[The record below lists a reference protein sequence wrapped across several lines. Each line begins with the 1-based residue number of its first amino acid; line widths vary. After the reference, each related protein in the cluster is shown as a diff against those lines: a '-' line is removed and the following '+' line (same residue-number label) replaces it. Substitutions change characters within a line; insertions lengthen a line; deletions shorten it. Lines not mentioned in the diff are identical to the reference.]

1 MRFITQIVRRATRL
15 TTDLGFGSEAP
26 ELGERPK
33 AAVHGKSPR
42 ARLRAEALAGLI

>member
-15 TTDLGFGSEAP
+15 TTDLGFQGP

-42 ARLRAEALAGLI
+42 ARLRAEALGGLI